1 MKCPECQADNPPD
14 SRFCRQCATPLP
26 SKVDPAISVTKTL
39 QLPASE
45 LERGTTFAGR
55 YEVIEELGK
64 GGMGRVYKVYD
75 KKIKEV
81 VALKLIRPEISTDH
95 HAIERFNTELRLAR
109 KISHRHVCRMYDL
122 GEEGISHFITMEY
135 VPGEDLKRFIKRSG
149 QLTVSKAVSIA
160 GQICEGLAEAHHIGV
175 IHRDLK
181 PQNIMIDS
189 EGNTRIMDFGIARFL
204 EGDGMTTQ
212 GVLVG
217 TPDYMSP
224 EQAELED
231 VDQRSDIYS
240 LGVILF
246 EMVTG
251 RVPFEGKTPLSIAMK
266 HKSQPPPDPRR
277 LNIQVPETLSRVIL
291 RCLEKEK
298 EKRYARAEDLLADLK
313 NLAEGLPT
321 TEKIVAPL
329 KTQTSKEITVTF
341 KIKKLLVPALA
352 LMTIVILAIAL
363 WQVLAHRQRETS
375 YQVIPEPPSPT
386 QTSPLKKAEDL
397 ARAQRE
403 RASQVGVQEKKET
416 PSAKDQAEE
425 EAKKVEGVLGQIVTS
440 PDIRRI
446 LPKDMERVLDPSK
459 LNSGAQY
466 LWRAF
471 ATLSPQAMKYL
482 GKDDIQGIDAFLN
495 SIQAQLPAES
505 SSRETVEQIKI
516 KLREGLKLQEE
527 GKEEE
532 AQKSYE
538 ATQSEMRK
546 LLEVVREKEAA
557 DRAKFSMG
565 QARIHS
571 LSRNESVRQNLLFR
585 LATEKEKDADE
596 AYDKGDFSGAE
607 TLYRIIE
614 KIFSYSIQ
622 GGDDARCV
630 EILQNYVT
638 GIRAD
643 INISGIPEEAAWF
656 YENGHGEEEEAN
668 RLSKKKEYEAAAD
681 RYIQAAFLYEKV
693 RENIPSRKRSNRRPY

>member
-1 MKCPECQADNPPD
+1 MKCPECLIDNPPD
-14 SRFCRQCATPLP
+14 SRFCRKCATPLP
-26 SKVDPAISVTKTL
+26 TKEDLAISVTKTL
-39 QLPASE
+39 RLPASE
-45 LERGTTFAGR
+45 LERGTTFAAR

-81 VALKLIRPEISTDH
+81 VALKLIRPEISTDEK
-95 HAIERFNTELRLAR
+95 AIERFNTELKLAR

-122 GEEGISHFITMEY
+122 GEEGPSHFITMEY

-149 QLTVSKAVSIA
+149 QLTVGKAVSIA
-160 GQICEGLAEAHHIGV
+160 RQICEGLVEAHQLGI

-212 GVLVG
+212 GVLIG

-231 VDQRSDIYS
+231 VDRRSDIYA

-266 HKSQPPPDPRR
+266 HKSQPPPDPRE
-277 LNIQVPETLSRVIL
+277 LNIQVPEELSQIIL
-291 RCLEKEK
+291 TCLEKEK
-298 EKRYARAEDLLADLK
+298 ERRYQSAEDLLLDLK
-313 NLAEGLPT
+313 NIAEGLPT
-321 TEKIVAPL
+321 TEKIVAP
-329 KTQTSKEITVTF
+329 KKPQTSKEITVTF
-341 KIKKLLVPALA
+341 KMKKLLIPTLA
-352 LMTIVILAIAL
+352 LMTLVILAIVIWQAL
-363 WQVLAHRQRETS
+363 AKKQPGSTFQTIPGPTGPAVVSPSKKDEALSRAQKES
-375 YQVIPEPPSPT
+375 ADLIGIPEDMQRRPT
-386 QTSPLKKAEDL
+386 TE
-397 ARAQRE
+397 AQRE
-403 RASQVGVQEKKET
+403 
-416 PSAKDQAEE
+416 
-425 EAKKVEGVLGQIVTS
+425 EGTKSKGIIGHIVTS
-440 PDIRRI
+440 PDIRRL
-446 LPKDMERVLDPSK
+446 LPEDMERVLDPSK
-459 LNSGAQY
+459 LSTGAQY

-482 GKDDIQGIDAFLN
+482 DEDDIQGIELFLS
-495 SIQAQLPAES
+495 SIKEQLPTES
-505 SSRETVEQIKI
+505 SSRETIDQIKN
-516 KLREGLKLQEE
+516 KLREGQKLKEE

-538 ATQSEMRK
+538 ETQTQMRK
-546 LLEVVREKEAA
+546 LLEVVREKEGA

-565 QARIHS
+565 QARIHV
-571 LSRNESVRQNLLFR
+571 LRRNESVQQNLLFR

-596 AYDKGDFSGAE
+596 AYAKGDFSGAE
-607 TLYRIIE
+607 TLYRIVE
-614 KIFSYSIQ
+614 KIFGYSIQ
-622 GGDDARCV
+622 GGNDARCI

-638 GIRAD
+638 GIRAE
-643 INISGIPEEAAWF
+643 INISGIPEDAFWF
-656 YENGHGEEEEAN
+656 YENGQKEEEEAS
-668 RLSKKKEYEAAAD
+668 RLSKKKDYKDAAE

-693 RENIPSRKRSNRRPY
+693 REKIPSRSRSIRRPY